1 MVLSTEIWKYK
12 YGKPSSAKLHW
23 NKPTAMRLAFITK
36 VTYSWAKKELFLLLK
51 KAVKHYNTKSN
62 KNKQQ

>member
-12 YGKPSSAKLHW
+12 HGIPSTAKLHW

-36 VTYSWAKKELFLLLK
+36 GTYPWAKKELFLILK
-51 KAVKHYNTKSN
+51 IAIKH
-62 KNKQQ
+62 